1 MKNKII
7 ETIANFEWNG
17 FRITPPWSY
26 VDSRTDAN
34 APHPWMDA
42 LADRLLQVYPKAK
55 PDCPEVAN
63 IDTIISEVEDMH
75 PYKEAGNKDGY
86 SEYAEGWTDACDI
99 LGERIKREL
108 TQLHP
113 DCPEVDGVSVSELEE
128 VDFREQTA
136 NEMTREELI
145 DRLVETTMTYKRL
158 REQYLARPDKH
169 QPEYLVNDWDIS
181 QAASKYEKIACC
193 EALHPWLKEY
203 VNEDFEAGAKWMREI
218 IKSHNSDCPEVDE
231 EERLNKIVDV
241 IRSAWTPDDIESHNS
256 DSDGKRKYSDDMYA
270 INKAELIS
278 SLAESYK
285 INRLCIAL
293 VCDEILDGTGE
304 LLGEVRKA
312 ALKELDLTTKSD

>member
-1 MKNKII
+1 MDLKYSVMKNKII

-26 VDSRTDAN
+26 VDSRTDVN

-75 PYKEAGNKDGY
+75 PYKEAGNMDSY

-169 QPEYLVNDWDIS
+169 QPEYLVNDWEIK

-218 IKSHNSDCPEVDE
+218 
-231 EERLNKIVDV
+231 
-241 IRSAWTPDDIESHNS
+241 IESHNS

-312 ALKELDLTTKSD
+312 ALKGLDLTTKTD